1 METTRLPTAATA
13 LPSNANIGSNDF
25 KTYDHAADAS
35 ALSWIAF
42 LQAKINP
49 VTTEMMA
56 MNGLAAKAV
65 NALPRSRAPAPAAAN
80 PFLSPAIPLPVAF
93 KSMPNALIA
102 LPKPVVS
109 VITPVSAD
117 W

>member
-1 METTRLPTAATA
+1 MA
-13 LPSNANIGSNDF
+13 LL
-25 KTYDHAADAS
+25 H
-35 ALSWIAF
+35 
-42 LQAKINP
+42 AKINP

-56 MNGLAAKAV
+56 MNGLAANAV
-65 NALPRSRAPAPAAAN
+65 NALPRSRAPAPAIAN

-93 KSMPNALIA
+93 KSIPNVLMAF
-102 LPKPVVS
+102 PKPVVS